1 MNKKNYEKNGFEILV
16 CRKNSFGFFLHI
28 IFLLL
33 FSTPA
38 LLKAQWTND
47 VAANTKLVSETVDP
61 VNISVIN
68 NTGGGLFLFWEDT
81 KKGAQPD
88 IHFQFI
94 DKTGKPVFKNEGR
107 KISSLTGK
115 KELPITS
122 KFIGSS
128 ALVIWKDRTADVQGN
143 LMVQRVF
150 ANGSLGWSD
159 NGLQITDKQNIT
171 AYSISSD
178 SAGNVFIVYG
188 EKTNDPS
195 AAYKIVLQ
203 KVSANGYLLFKM
215 DGVTVHKSGARNS
228 SISLMADEKGGAYLL
243 WLENVNNKTQ
253 VMAQHIDSVGKSV
266 WGKQPVS
273 VSMSNNSVLS
283 YTSMLTKQNSIYL
296 VWQAKSKSKD
306 ILHQLINTKGRPQW
320 GSGGRLVSQ
329 QKGDQLNPAIAVS
342 DSAFYLSW
350 TNENNH
356 DKDIYIQKFR
366 LDGRPLWKENGIPVI
381 ATHGDQFGQKIFFD
395 PKSGIFV
402 SWIDK
407 RVDSL
412 KANIYGQRINKSGR
426 LLWDSLGLP
435 IAKYKNSEKSYLT
448 LLSDYDNSSIIVFK
462 DKRGTNSEIYGQK
475 VFSISS
481 QLPQIVGLKTKLVRD
496 SVSITWYNTDDAGV
510 SSFAVQKLMEG
521 EEGRQGKWITIAT
534 VPVNR
539 NLVIPYE
546 AFDKPFASG
555 VQNYRIVISD
565 REGNS
570 SLSEV
575 SQVNYF
581 KNTGNIVL
589 GQNSPNPFS
598 DFTEISFYLPE
609 PMRVSFE
616 FYNSKLE
623 TVREISNQYF
633 EAGENKI
640 AFNAEN
646 LPSGIYFYRL
656 KAGEFVDVKKMVL
669 AK

>member
-1 MNKKNYEKNGFEILV
+1 MNKIKNQKNGIEIHGFLYSLIGKIIIVLLLV
-16 CRKNSFGFFLHI
+16 LFLH
-28 IFLLL
+28 
-33 FSTPA
+33 TD

-47 VAANTKLVSETVDP
+47 PTLNTRLVSEATDP
-61 VNISVIN
+61 VNISVVN

-81 KKGAQPD
+81 KKGALPD
-88 IHFQFI
+88 IHFQFV
-94 DKTGKPVFKNEGR
+94 DKIGKPVFKGDGK
-107 KISSLTGK
+107 KISSLPGK
-115 KELPITS
+115 KSLPLTTS
-122 KFIGSS
+122 FVSNS
-128 ALVIWKDRTADVQGN
+128 ALVIWKDYSTEPIGN

-150 ANGSLGWSD
+150 SNGNLGWSE

-188 EKTNDPS
+188 LKTNDPS
-195 AAYKIVLQ
+195 GSYKIILQ
-203 KVSANGYLLFKM
+203 KVSENGYLLFKM
-215 DGVTVHKSGARNS
+215 DGVTVHKSSSRNS
-228 SISLMADEKGGAYLL
+228 SISVLADEKGGAYLL

-253 VMAQHIDSVGKSV
+253 VMAQHIDSVGKPT

-283 YTSMLTKQNSIYL
+283 FTSQLTKQNSIYL

-306 ILHQLINTKGRPQW
+306 ILHQLINSKGRPQW

-329 QKGDQLNPAIAVS
+329 LKGDQLNPCIAVN
-342 DSAFYLSW
+342 DSAFYISW

-356 DKDIYIQKFR
+356 DKDVYAQKFR

-381 ATHGDQFGQKIFFD
+381 STHGDQFGQKIFYD
-395 PKSGIFV
+395 SKSGIFI

-407 RVDSL
+407 RVDTL

-426 LLWDSLGLP
+426 LLWDSLGMPL
-435 IAKYKNSEKSYLT
+435 AKYKNSEKSYLT

-462 DKRGTNSEIYGQK
+462 DMRGTSSGIYGQK

-481 QLPQIVGLKTKLVRD
+481 ILPQIVGLKTRIVRD
-496 SVSITWYNTDDAGV
+496 SIAITWYNTDESAA
-510 SSFAVQKLMEG
+510 SSFSVQKVMDG
-521 EEGRQGKWITIAT
+521 GDGNTSKWVTIAT

-539 NLVIPYE
+539 NYKNAYE
-546 AFDKPFASG
+546 VLDKPFTSG
-555 VQNYRIVISD
+555 VQNYRVVISD

-570 SLSEV
+570 FLSEE
-575 SQVNYF
+575 SQINYF
-581 KNTGNIVL
+581 SNAGNIVL

-609 PMRVSFE
+609 AMRVSFE

-640 AFNAEN
+640 AFNADN
-646 LPSGIYFYRL
+646 LPAGIYFYRL

-669 AK
+669 VK